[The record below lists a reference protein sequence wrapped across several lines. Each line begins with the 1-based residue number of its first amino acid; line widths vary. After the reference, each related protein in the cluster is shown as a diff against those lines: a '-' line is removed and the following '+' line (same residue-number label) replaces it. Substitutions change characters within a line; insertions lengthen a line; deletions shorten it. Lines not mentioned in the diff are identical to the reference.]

1 MASTLNEFIVKCGSI
16 YYDGVATKS
25 NKAKFNAIGCHYSTL
40 LGFKNASIE
49 DFNNLTTIEGEK
61 CFNSLSCKE
70 QQALVLL
77 QEDCDTNIT
86 LEQNFIKI
94 LTKDF
99 IRKQV
104 KAIDNITLEGL
115 NANPLL
121 CRALKLNTPE
131 EFLKFYTYSAL
142 SRSIVTSMGFLVQ
155 DLMLYS
161 NTNVY
166 DGKNYPESYGTK
178 WDVVIEG
185 LDGVRSYI
193 EVKSGP
199 NDLDKTQILSYDK
212 AIEKVLANNEKA
224 FIGITYGKTDGD
236 YVSTS
241 ILETYV
247 VNWRDKTLI
256 GKELWDYIS
265 DDDLYHE
272 ILMNTIRR
280 TAESF
285 LGEESLIERIDC
297 KIKSL
302 LNDFSEHYG
311 TMENFYNSLW

>member
-1 MASTLNEFIVKCGSI
+1 MAATLTEFIKRCGAI
-16 YYDGVATKS
+16 YIDGNPTKS
-25 NKAKFNAIGCHYSTL
+25 NKQKFNAIGCYYSTL
-40 LGFKNASIE
+40 HGFKYASIE
-49 DFNNLTTIEGEK
+49 DFNNLTTIEGER
-61 CFNSLSCKE
+61 CFSPLTPKE
-70 QQALVLL
+70 RQALLLL
-77 QEDCDTNIT
+77 QADCDTNLS

-99 IRKQV
+99 IRKQA
-104 KAIDNITLEGL
+104 KAIDNITIEEL

-131 EFLKFYTYSAL
+131 EFIKFYAYSAL
-142 SRSIVTSMGFLVQ
+142 SRSIVTSMGYLVQ

-199 NDLDKTQILSYDK
+199 NDMDKTQILSYDK
-212 AIEKVLANNEKA
+212 AIMKVLEHHEKA
-224 FIGITYGKTDGD
+224 FLGITYGKPDGN

-247 VNWRDKTLI
+247 ENWRDKTLI

-265 DDDLYHE
+265 GNESYHE
-272 ILMNTIRR
+272 ILMNTIQE
-280 TAESF
+280 TAEAF
-285 LGEESLIERIDC
+285 LGNESLIEKIDN
-297 KIKSL
+297 KIEIL
-302 LNDFSEHYG
+302 LADFQLNYG
-311 TMENFYNSLW
+311 SMENFYNSLW

>member
-16 YYDGVATKS
+16 YYDGNITKS
-25 NKAKFNAIGCHYSTL
+25 NKEKFNAIGCNYATL
-40 LGFKNASIE
+40 CGFKEANIE
-49 DFNNLTTIEGEK
+49 DFNSLTTQDGKRCFSPLTEK
-61 CFNSLSCKE
+61 EREALS
-70 QQALVLL
+70 QL
-77 QEDCDTNIT
+77 QVDCDTNIT

-99 IRKQV
+99 IHKQI
-104 KAIDNITLEGL
+104 KAIDNITLEKL

-121 CRALKLNTPE
+121 CRALKLNTRD
-131 EFLKFYTYSAL
+131 EFIKFYAYSAL

-166 DGKNYPESYGTK
+166 DGKYYSESYGTK

-185 LDGVRSYI
+185 LNGIKSYI

-199 NDLDKTQILSYDK
+199 NDLDKTQILAYDK
-212 AIEKVLANNEKA
+212 AIKKVLDNNEKA
-224 FIGITYGKTDGD
+224 FLGITYGKPDGK

-247 VNWRDKTLI
+247 ENWKDKTLI

-265 DDDLYHE
+265 GDESYHE
-272 ILMNTIRR
+272 TLMNIIQE
-280 TAESF
+280 TAEAF
-285 LGEESLIERIDC
+285 LGSESLIEKIDN
-297 KIKSL
+297 KISSL
-302 LNDFSEHYG
+302 SNDFDADYG
-311 TMENFYNSLW
+311 SMEDFYNSLW

>member
-1 MASTLNEFIVKCGSI
+1 MAATLSEFIKRCGTI
-16 YYDGVATKS
+16 YVDGSATKS
-25 NKAKFNAIGCHYSTL
+25 NKQKFNTIGCYYATIN
-40 LGFKNASIE
+40 GFKNASIE
-49 DFNNLTTIEGEK
+49 DFNNLTTIEGER
-61 CFNSLSCKE
+61 CFSPLTPKE
-70 QQALVLL
+70 QQALL
-77 QEDCDTNIT
+77 QLQNDCDTNLS

-99 IRKQV
+99 VRKQAKV
-104 KAIDNITLEGL
+104 IDNITIEDL

-131 EFLKFYTYSAL
+131 EFLKFYAYSAL

-155 DLMLYS
+155 ELMLYS

-199 NDLDKTQILSYDK
+199 NDLDKTQILAYDR
-212 AIEKVLANNEKA
+212 AIKKVLENNEKA
-224 FIGITYGKTDGD
+224 FLGITYGKPDGN

-247 VNWRDKTLI
+247 ENWRDKTLI
-256 GKELWDYIS
+256 GKDLWDYIS
-265 DDDLYHE
+265 NNESYHE
-272 ILMNTIRR
+272 ILMNTIQE
-280 TAESF
+280 TAEAF
-285 LGEESLIERIDC
+285 LGVESLIEKIDN

-302 LNDFSEHYG
+302 LVDFDLNYG
-311 TMENFYNSLW
+311 SMENFYNSLW

>member
-1 MASTLNEFIVKCGSI
+1 MAATLTEFIKKCGTI
-16 YYDGVATKS
+16 YVDGNATKS
-25 NKAKFNAIGCHYSTL
+25 NKQKFNAIGCHYATL
-40 LGFKNASIE
+40 NGFKNASMD
-49 DFNNLTTIEGEK
+49 DFNNLTTIEGER
-61 CFNSLSCKE
+61 CFSPLTPKE
-70 QQALVLL
+70 RQALL
-77 QEDCDTNIT
+77 QLQNDCDTNLS

-99 IRKQV
+99 IRKQA
-104 KAIDNITLEGL
+104 KAIDNITIEEL

-131 EFLKFYTYSAL
+131 EFIKFYAYSAL
-142 SRSIVTSMGFLVQ
+142 SRSIVTSMGYLVQ

-199 NDLDKTQILSYDK
+199 NDMDKTQILSYDK
-212 AIEKVLANNEKA
+212 AIKKVLEHNEKA
-224 FIGITYGKTDGD
+224 FFGITYGKPDGN

-247 VNWRDKTLI
+247 ENWRDKTLM

-265 DDDLYHE
+265 GNESYHE
-272 ILMNTIRR
+272 ILMNTIQE
-280 TAESF
+280 TAEAF
-285 LGEESLIERIDC
+285 LGNESLIERIDN
-297 KIKSL
+297 KIETL
-302 LNDFSEHYG
+302 LADFLSNYG
-311 TMENFYNSLW
+311 SIENFYNSLW

>member
-1 MASTLNEFIVKCGSI
+1 MAATLSEFIKRCGTI
-16 YYDGVATKS
+16 YVDGSATKS
-25 NKAKFNAIGCHYSTL
+25 NKQKFNTIGCYYATIN
-40 LGFKNASIE
+40 GFKNASIE
-49 DFNNLTTIEGEK
+49 DFNNLTTIEGER
-61 CFNSLSCKE
+61 CFSPLTPKE
-70 QQALVLL
+70 QQALL
-77 QEDCDTNIT
+77 QLQNDCDTNLS

-99 IRKQV
+99 VRKQAKV
-104 KAIDNITLEGL
+104 IDNITIEDL

-131 EFLKFYTYSAL
+131 EFLKFYAYSAL

-155 DLMLYS
+155 ELMLYS

-199 NDLDKTQILSYDK
+199 NDLDKTQILAYDR
-212 AIEKVLANNEKA
+212 AIKKVLENNEKA
-224 FIGITYGKTDGD
+224 FLGITYGKADGN

-247 VNWRDKTLI
+247 ENWRDKTLI
-256 GKELWDYIS
+256 GKDLWDYIS
-265 DDDLYHE
+265 NNESYHE
-272 ILMNTIRR
+272 ILMNTIQE
-280 TAESF
+280 TAEAF
-285 LGEESLIERIDC
+285 LGAESLIEKIDN
-297 KIKSL
+297 KIESL
-302 LNDFSEHYG
+302 LVDFDLNYG
-311 TMENFYNSLW
+311 SMENFYNSLW

>member
-16 YYDGVATKS
+16 YYDGSTTKN
-25 NKAKFNAIGCHYSTL
+25 NKEKFNTIGCHYSTL
-40 LGFKNASIE
+40 RGFKEANIQ
-49 DFNNLTTIEGEK
+49 DFNNLTTVEGEK
-61 CFNSLSCKE
+61 CFRPLTIKE
-70 QQALVLL
+70 QQALIQL
-77 QEDCDTNIT
+77 QENSDADIT
-86 LEQNFIKI
+86 LQQNFIKI

-99 IRKQV
+99 IIKQG
-104 KAIDNITLEGL
+104 KAIDNITLEEL

-131 EFLKFYTYSAL
+131 EFVKFYAYSAL

-166 DGKNYPESYGTK
+166 DGKNYLDGYGTK

-185 LDGVRSYI
+185 LDGIRSYI

-199 NDLDKTQILSYDK
+199 NDLDKTQILAYDK
-212 AIEKVLANNEKA
+212 AINRVLANKEKA
-224 FIGITYGKTDGD
+224 FLGITYGHPNGE

-241 ILETYV
+241 ILQTYV
-247 VNWRDKTLI
+247 NNWREKTLI

-265 DDDLYHE
+265 DNDSYHE
-272 ILMNTIRR
+272 ILMNTIQE
-280 TAESF
+280 TAEAF
-285 LGEESLIERIDC
+285 FDEESLIS
-297 KIKSL
+297 KIENKIVL
-302 LNDFSEHYG
+302 LLEDFENDYG
-311 TMENFYNSLW
+311 TMEIFYNSLW

>member
-1 MASTLNEFIVKCGSI
+1 MASTLKEFVKKCGSI
-16 YYDGVATKS
+16 YYDGNASNS
-25 NKAKFNAIGCHYSTL
+25 NKNKFDIIGCYYATL
-40 LGFKNASIE
+40 EGFKNASIE
-49 DFNNLTTIEGEK
+49 DFNNLTTIEGK
-61 CFNSLSCKE
+61 RCFSTLTDKE
-70 QQALVLL
+70 QQALSLL
-77 QEDCDTNIT
+77 QENCDTAIT

-99 IRKQV
+99 IRKQAN
-104 KAIDNITLEGL
+104 AIDNISLEGM

-121 CRALKLNTPE
+121 CKALKLNTPN
-131 EFLKFYTYSAL
+131 EFVKFYAYSAL

-166 DGKNYPESYGTK
+166 DGKNYPEAYGTK
-178 WDVVIEG
+178 WDVVIDG
-185 LDGVRSYI
+185 LDGIKSYI

-199 NDLDKTQILSYDK
+199 NDLDKTQILAYDK
-212 AIEKVLANNEKA
+212 AITKVLAHNEKA
-224 FIGITYGKTDGD
+224 YIGITYGKPDGK

-247 VNWRDKTLI
+247 KNWRDKTLI

-265 DDDLYHE
+265 GNDSYHE
-272 ILMNTIRR
+272 ILMDTIQE
-280 TAESF
+280 TAEAF
-285 LGEESLIERIDC
+285 LGDESLIGKIDE

-302 LNDFSEHYG
+302 LVDFDNQYG
-311 TMENFYNSLW
+311 SMENFYNSLW

>member
-1 MASTLNEFIVKCGSI
+1 MASTLTEFIIKCGSI
-16 YYDGVATKS
+16 YYDGTTTKN
-25 NKAKFNAIGCHYSTL
+25 NKIKFNTIGCHYGTL
-40 LGFKNASIE
+40 EGFKNASVE
-49 DFNNLTTIEGEK
+49 DFNNLSTIEGEK
-61 CFNSLSCKE
+61 CFKPLTPKE
-70 QQALVLL
+70 QQALVQL
-77 QEDCDTNIT
+77 QEDCDTDISI
-86 LEQNFIKI
+86 EQNFIKI

-99 IRKQV
+99 IRRQV
-104 KAIDNITLEGL
+104 KAIESITLDGL

-121 CRALKLNTPE
+121 CRALKLNTPD
-131 EFLKFYTYSAL
+131 EFIKFYAYSAL

-199 NDLDKTQILSYDK
+199 NDLDKTQILAYDK
-212 AIEKVLANNEKA
+212 AIKKVMDGNQKA
-224 FIGITYGKTDGD
+224 FIGITYGKPNGE

-247 VNWRDKTLI
+247 DDWKSKVLI

-265 DDDLYHE
+265 DNSSYHE
-272 ILMNTIRR
+272 TLMNTIQR
-280 TAESF
+280 TAEAF
-285 LGEESLIERIDC
+285 LGNESLIEKIDD
-297 KIKSL
+297 KISS
-302 LNDFSEHYG
+302 LNDDFVSRYS
-311 TMENFYNSLW
+311 TMENFYSTLW

>member
-1 MASTLNEFIVKCGSI
+1 MASTLTEFIIKGGSI
-16 YYDGVATKS
+16 YYDGSPTKKS
-25 NKAKFNAIGCHYSTL
+25 KVKFNTIGCHYGTL
-40 LGFKNASIE
+40 EGFKNASVD
-49 DFNNLTTIEGEK
+49 DFNNLSTIEGER
-61 CFNSLSCKE
+61 CFTPLTPKE
-70 QQALVLL
+70 QQALVQL

-99 IRKQV
+99 IRRQV
-104 KAIDNITLEGL
+104 NAIGNITLEGL

-131 EFLKFYTYSAL
+131 EFIKFYAYSAL

-185 LDGVRSYI
+185 LDGIRSYI

-199 NDLDKTQILSYDK
+199 NDLDKTQILAYDK
-212 AIEKVLANNEKA
+212 AIKKVVNGNEKA
-224 FIGITYGKTDGD
+224 FIGITYGKPDGD

-247 VNWRDKTLI
+247 DNWKSKVLI

-265 DDDLYHE
+265 DNSSYHE
-272 ILMNTIRR
+272 TLMNTIKR
-280 TAESF
+280 TAEAF
-285 LGEESLIERIDC
+285 LGDESLVDKIDN
-297 KIKSL
+297 KIHSL
-302 LNDFSEHYG
+302 LDDFASRYS
-311 TMENFYNSLW
+311 TMENFYSSLW

>member
-1 MASTLNEFIVKCGSI
+1 MASTLKEFVIKCGCI
-16 YYDGVATKS
+16 FYDGIPTKN
-25 NKAKFNAIGCHYSTL
+25 NKDKFNTIGCYYSTL
-40 LGFKNASIE
+40 EGFKNASIS
-49 DFNNLTTIEGEK
+49 DFNNLTTQDGQK
-61 CFNSLSCKE
+61 CFKPLTIKE
-70 QQALVLL
+70 QQALSKL
-77 QEDCDTNIT
+77 QENCDLDIT
-86 LEQNFIKI
+86 LEENFIKI

-99 IRKQV
+99 ISKQL
-104 KAIDNITLEGL
+104 KAIDAITLEGL

-121 CRALKLNTPE
+121 CRALKLNTAE
-131 EFLKFYTYSAL
+131 EFVKFYAYSAL

-155 DLMLYS
+155 DLILYS

-185 LDGVRSYI
+185 LDGVKSYI
-193 EVKSGP
+193 EIKSGP

-212 AIEKVLANNEKA
+212 AITKVQDNHEHA
-224 FIGITYGKTDGD
+224 FLGITYGKPDGN

-247 VNWRDKTLI
+247 KNWRDKTLI

-265 DDDLYHE
+265 QNETYHE
-272 ILMNTIRR
+272 TLMSTIQN

-285 LGEESLIERIDC
+285 MGDDSLIKKIDE
-297 KIKSL
+297 KIVL
-302 LNDFSEHYG
+302 LLSDFTRDYG
-311 TMENFYNSLW
+311 TMEAFYNSLW